1 MIKQAL
7 LSILPDRTAFEL
19 LAKVLG
25 GAVQYGSLTVIDPWG
40 ERHAFGTG
48 GAPFVTLHL
57 TDPDEPGRLLADPCL
72 RAGEA
77 YMDGTL
83 IIEEG
88 TLRDFL
94 MIGVAAGEQL
104 SKQSQKIKQFT
115 PRRKLERHNQIDRS
129 RANVAHHY
137 DLSEEFYRLFLDAD
151 LQYSCAYFQAGD
163 ETLEEAQ
170 AKKKRHIAAKLLM
183 KPGARVLDIGS
194 GWGGLALELAKSH
207 GVQVDGLTLS
217 QEQLTVAQSRA
228 VEDGLQDRVRFHLR
242 DYRHEVGSYDR
253 IVSVGMFE
261 HVGTPHF
268 AEFFETVNRL
278 LAPDG
283 VAVIHAI
290 GHKDSP
296 NDADPWIDKHIFP
309 GAYCPSLSEV
319 LAAVEQTGLWVT
331 DVEILRVH
339 YADTLERWYE
349 RFQVGRARAAA
360 LYDERFCR
368 MWEFYLASCE
378 AGFRV
383 GGLMVFQ
390 IQLARD
396 IRSVPLTRDYMSEAE
411 RAAPAQ
417 QPTCHAAHDRSG
429 VNLGAPKR
437 PLSYRPA

>member
-1 MIKQAL
+1 MIRQAL
-7 LSILPDRTAFEL
+7 RSILPDRTAFEL

-25 GAVQYGSLTVIDPWG
+25 GAVEYGSLTVIDPWG
-40 ERHAFGTG
+40 ERHVFGTG
-48 GAPFVTLHL
+48 GAPFVTIRL
-57 TDPDEPGRLLADPCL
+57 TDPDEPGRLLADPSL

-94 MIGVAAGEQL
+94 MIGVAAGGQL

-115 PRRKLERHNQIDRS
+115 PRLKLERHNQIDRS

-137 DLSEEFYRLFLDAD
+137 DLPEEFYRLFLDAD
-151 LQYSCAYFQAGD
+151 LQYSCAYFQDGD

-170 AKKKRHIAAKLLM
+170 AKKKRHIAAKLLL

-207 GVQVDGLTLS
+207 GVQVDGVTLS
-217 QEQLTVAQSRA
+217 QEQLTVSQYRA

-253 IVSVGMFE
+253 IISVGMFE
-261 HVGTPHF
+261 HVGTPHYP
-268 AEFFETVNRL
+268 EFFETVSRL
-278 LAPDG
+278 LTPDG

-296 NDADPWIDKHIFP
+296 NEADPWIDKYIFP

-319 LAAVEQTGLWVT
+319 LAAIEQSGLWVT
-331 DVEILRVH
+331 DVEILRLH
-339 YADTLERWYE
+339 YAETLQHWSE
-349 RFQVGRARAAA
+349 RFQAGRGRAAA

-390 IQLARD
+390 IQVAHD
-396 IRSVPLTRDYMSEAE
+396 IGALPLTRDYMVDAE
-411 RAAPAQ
+411 RAAPAELH
-417 QPTCHAAHDRSG
+417 TDHSRSG
-429 VNLGAPKR
+429 ASRGH
-437 PLSYRPA
+437 

>member
-1 MIKQAL
+1 MIMQAL
-7 LSILPDRTAFEL
+7 RSILPDRTAFEL
-19 LAKVLG
+19 LAKVLS
-25 GAVQYGSLTVIDPWG
+25 GAVEYGSLTVIDPWG

-48 GAPFVTLHL
+48 RAPFVTIRL
-57 TDPDEPGRLLADPCL
+57 TDPDEPGRLLADPSL

-83 IIEEG
+83 VIEEG

-94 MIGVAAGEQL
+94 MIGVAAGGQL

-151 LQYSCAYFQAGD
+151 LQYSCAYFEDGD

-170 AKKKRHIAAKLLM
+170 AKKKRHIAAKLLL

-207 GVQVDGLTLS
+207 GVHVDGVTLS
-217 QEQLTVAQSRA
+217 QEQLAVAQSRA

-268 AEFFETVNRL
+268 AEFFETVSRL

-296 NDADPWIDKHIFP
+296 NDADPWIDRYIFP

-339 YADTLERWYE
+339 YAETLQRWYE
-349 RFQVGRARAAA
+349 RFQAGRARAAA

-390 IQLARD
+390 IQLARN
-396 IRSVPLTRDYMSEAE
+396 IGTLPLTRDYMADAE
-411 RAAPAQ
+411 RAALAEQ
-417 QPTCHAAHDRSG
+417 HASHADHDRTGASR
-429 VNLGAPKR
+429 GAPRR